1 MAKYLPEM
9 KKLMEKRLS
18 RACDYL
24 VVIPPLHFNHICAAA
39 LLEFAPLPQAL
50 KLIFLCSYR
59 LVARPVSL
67 NGNRSVEGIL
77 RGYDQFMNVV
87 LDDCIEVSTD
97 GEQRKLGMSV
107 VRGNSIVSLEI
118 LPVDPA

>member
-18 RACDYL
+18 RTL
-24 VVIPPLHFNHICAAA
+24 SGKRSA
-39 LLEFAPLPQAL
+39 LRAPAQDRMYPWCPMVSGLTSSGLQ
-50 KLIFLCSYR
+50 FE
-59 LVARPVSL
+59 VSL
-67 NGNRSVEGIL
+67 NGSRSVEGVL

-87 LDDCIEVSTD
+87 LDDCVERSVD
-97 GEQRKLGMSV
+97 GAQRKLGMSV

-118 LPVDPA
+118 LPVEPT